1 MERRRGRGEAGLPFP
16 RMAAKSAAYDFV
28 VVGSGIAGLS
38 FALQAAQHGTVLVLT
53 KQLSGS
59 GSTRLAQGG
68 IASVLDPAD
77 SLDRH
82 VQDTLIAGA
91 GLCRRDRV
99 EILVSSGP
107 EAVRRLVNWG
117 AHFTRADTESRAR
130 GISFD
135 LAREGGH
142 SGSRIV
148 HAADG
153 TGREIQRAL
162 IDAVRQNR
170 NITVRENMLAIDL
183 VTTRHLK
190 DAAPVR
196 ANKRGAKASA
206 GNAVHGVYALDAVA
220 NRVEMLLGAATLLC
234 TGGVG
239 QVYAHTTNDSVS
251 TGDGIAMAYRAGAA
265 VEDMEFMQF
274 HPTAFYNPGK
284 PIFLISE
291 ALRGHGGVL
300 RTRAGKPFM
309 EKAHPQKSLAP
320 RDIVARAID
329 AVMKKTGDPC
339 VYLDMTHLGGRADLR
354 KHFPNIFDHCLAA
367 GIDMSKQ
374 WIPVVPAAHFMC
386 GGVQVDAHSATGLK
400 NLYAV
405 GEAACTGV
413 HGANRLA
420 SNSLLEGVVFAERA
434 LARILETSPARP
446 SPRHFRAWDDF
457 RLRPAPET
465 VIYAHSLDTIRSTMW
480 HYVGI
485 VRSDFRLARAAE
497 FLRVISR
504 QIQSDYWS
512 FSMEPNLIELR
523 NLTLCA
529 ELIVRSARRRRES
542 RGLHFNVDHP
552 ERLSVAR
559 HTVLRPPRQ
568 SSSALS

>member
-1 MERRRGRGEAGLPFP
+1 M
-16 RMAAKSAAYDFV
+16 AAYDFV

-38 FALQAAQHGTVLVLT
+38 FALQAARHGKVLVLT
-53 KQLSGS
+53 KQLSRS
-59 GSTRLAQGG
+59 GSTHLAQGG

-82 VQDTLIAGA
+82 VQDTLTAGV
-91 GLCRRDRV
+91 GLCRRERV
-99 EILVSSGP
+99 EILVSQGP
-107 EAVRRLVNWG
+107 DAVRRLVEWG
-117 AHFTRADTESRAR
+117 ARFTRAPARERAR
-130 GISFD
+130 GISFA

-142 SGSRIV
+142 SSSRIV
-148 HAADG
+148 HAHDG

-162 IDAVRQNR
+162 TEAAAVDP
-170 NITVRENMLAIDL
+170 NITVRENVLAIDL
-183 VTTRHLK
+183 ITAKHLK
-190 DAAPVR
+190 PGER
-196 ANKRGAKASA
+196 RG
-206 GNAVHGVYALDAVA
+206 GRDGDRIFGVYALDVAA
-220 NRVEMLLGAATLLC
+220 NRVEMHLGAATILC

-239 QVYAHTTNDSVS
+239 QVYSHTTNDSVS

-274 HPTAFYNPGK
+274 HPTAFYNPGH
-284 PIFLISE
+284 PIYLISE
-291 ALRGHGGVL
+291 ALRGHGGIL
-300 RTRAGKPFM
+300 RNRAGEPFM
-309 EKAHPQKSLAP
+309 RDVHPLQSLAP

-329 AVMKKTGDPC
+329 AEMKRTGEPC
-339 VYLDMTHLGGRADLR
+339 VFLDMTDAGTAASLR
-354 KHFPNIFDHCLAA
+354 RHFPNIHAHCRRFGVDIAK
-367 GIDMSKQ
+367 D

-386 GGVQVDAHSATGLK
+386 GGVRVNAHSATALPG
-400 NLYAV
+400 LYAV
-405 GEAACTGV
+405 GETACTGV

-434 LARILETSPARP
+434 LGHILASSPPRP
-446 SPRHFRAWDDF
+446 LRRRFREWDSF
-457 RLRPAPET
+457 RFRPAPET
-465 VIYAHSLDTIRSTMW
+465 VIYSHSMETIRSTMW

-529 ELIVRSARRRRES
+529 ELIIRSARARKES

-552 ERLSVAR
+552 GLLPYAR
-559 HTVLRPPRQ
+559 HSTLRISPGGGN
-568 SSSALS
+568 

>member
-1 MERRRGRGEAGLPFP
+1 MSTRHSGL
-16 RMAAKSAAYDFV
+16 SAVYDFIV
-28 VVGSGIAGLS
+28 IGSGIAGLS
-38 FALQAAQHGTVLVLT
+38 FALQAARHGTVLVLT
-53 KQLSGS
+53 KSLAGS
-59 GSTRLAQGG
+59 GSTQRAQGG
-68 IASVLDPAD
+68 IASVLDPSD
-77 SLDRH
+77 SLERH
-82 VQDTLIAGA
+82 VHDTLVAGA

-99 EILVSSGP
+99 EILVGSGP
-107 EAVRRLVNWG
+107 AAVRRLVDWG
-117 AHFTRADTESRAR
+117 ARFTRADAAAR
-130 GISFD
+130 TQGVAFD

-142 SGSRIV
+142 SDARIV
-148 HAADG
+148 HARDG

-162 IDAVRQNR
+162 IEAVRNDAR
-170 NITVRENMLAIDL
+170 ITVRENMLAIDL
-183 VTTRHLK
+183 VTARHLK
-190 DAAPVR
+190 GKAGSGPQGAEDR
-196 ANKRGAKASA
+196 A
-206 GNAVHGVYALDAVA
+206 VYGVYALDADA
-220 NRVEMLLGAATLLC
+220 NKVEMLLGASTLLC

-239 QVYAHTTNDSVS
+239 QVYAYTTNDSVS

-274 HPTAFYNPGK
+274 HPTAFYNPGA

-300 RTRAGKPFM
+300 RNREGVPFM
-309 EKAHPQKSLAP
+309 EHAHPQKSLAP

-329 AVMKKTGDPC
+329 AEMKRTGEPC
-339 VYLDMTHLGGRADLR
+339 MYLDMTGLGTRADLR
-354 KHFPNIFDHCLAA
+354 KHFPNIFDHCLKH
-367 GIDMSKQ
+367 GIDMSVK

-386 GGVQVDAHSATGLK
+386 GGIKVDEHSATELR

-405 GEAACTGV
+405 GEVACTGV

-420 SNSLLEGVVFAERA
+420 SNSLLEGVVFSERA
-434 LARILETSPARP
+434 LARILETAPARP
-446 SPRHFRAWDDF
+446 SPARFRAWDSF

-465 VIYAHSLDTIRSTMW
+465 VIYAHSLETIRSTMW

-497 FLRVISR
+497 FLRVIGR

-512 FSMEPNLIELR
+512 FSVEPDLIELR

-542 RGLHFNVDHP
+542 RGLHYNVDHP
-552 ERLSVAR
+552 ERLPVAR
-559 HTVLRPPRQ
+559 HTVLRPPRTRF
-568 SSSALS
+568 

>member
-1 MERRRGRGEAGLPFP
+1 LGAT
-16 RMAAKSAAYDFV
+16 SSAYDFV

-38 FALQAAQHGTVLVLT
+38 FALRAAQHGRVLVVT
-53 KQLSGS
+53 KRLSGS
-59 GSTRLAQGG
+59 GSTNLAQGG
-68 IASVLDPAD
+68 IASVLDPTD

-82 VQDTLIAGA
+82 VEDTLIAGA

-107 EAVRRLVNWG
+107 DAVRRLVDWG
-117 AHFTRADTESRAR
+117 ARFTRASAEGRAR
-130 GISFD
+130 GVSFD

-142 SGSRIV
+142 TGSRIV

-162 IDAVRQNR
+162 IDAVRQDP

-183 VTTRHLK
+183 VTNKHLK
-190 DAAPVR
+190 SDADALETLVPQ
-196 ANKRGAKASA
+196 
-206 GNAVHGVYALDAVA
+206 AVHGVYALDASLGA
-220 NRVEMLLGAATLLC
+220 EAGTHGRVEMLLGAVTVLC

-274 HPTAFYNPGK
+274 HPTAFYNPGQ
-284 PIFLISE
+284 PIYLISE

-300 RTRAGKPFM
+300 RNKAGKPFM
-309 EKAHPQKSLAP
+309 EGAHPQKSLAP

-329 AVMKKTGDPC
+329 AEMKRTGDPC
-339 VYLDMTHLGGRADLR
+339 VYLDMTKLGGRADLR

-386 GGVQVDAHSATGLK
+386 GGIQVDSHSATGLR

-420 SNSLLEGVVFAERA
+420 SNSLLEGVVFSERA
-434 LARILETSPARP
+434 LARILETEPARP
-446 SPRHFRAWDDF
+446 NPRHFRAWDSF

-465 VIYAHSLDTIRSTMW
+465 VIYAHSLETIRSTMW

-497 FLRVISR
+497 FLHVIGR

-529 ELIVRSARRRRES
+529 ELIVRSARRRHES

-552 ERLSVAR
+552 DRLPVAR
-559 HTVLRPPRQ
+559 HTVLRPPRA
-568 SSSALS
+568 SSVLHVSQDRAS

>member
-1 MERRRGRGEAGLPFP
+1 
-16 RMAAKSAAYDFV
+16 MASYDFI

-38 FALQAAQHGTVLVLT
+38 FALRAARHGKVLVLT
-53 KQLSGS
+53 KKLSGS
-59 GSTRLAQGG
+59 GSTQLAQGG

-77 SLDRH
+77 SVERH
-82 VQDTLIAGA
+82 LQDTLVAGA
-91 GLCRRDRV
+91 GLCRADRV
-99 EILVSSGP
+99 RILVSSGP
-107 EAVRRLVNWG
+107 DAVRRLVEWG
-117 AHFTRADTESRAR
+117 ARFTRADASARAH
-130 GISFD
+130 GIPFD

-142 SGSRIV
+142 SDSRIV
-148 HAADG
+148 HARDG

-162 IDAVRQNR
+162 IEAVRQDP

-183 VTTRHLK
+183 VTAKHLQSK
-190 DAAPVR
+190 ERAAARRKGGGTGGAR
-196 ANKRGAKASA
+196 A
-206 GNAVHGVYALDAVA
+206 VYGVYALDAGK
-220 NRVEMLLGAATLLC
+220 NRVEMLLGAATVLC

-239 QVYAHTTNDSVS
+239 QVYAHTTNDAVS

-274 HPTAFYNPGK
+274 HPTAFYNPGH
-284 PIFLISE
+284 PIYLISE

-300 RTRAGKPFM
+300 RNREGQPFM
-309 EKAHPQKSLAP
+309 EHAHPQKSLAP

-329 AVMKKTGDPC
+329 AEMKRTGEPC
-339 VYLDMTHLGGRADLR
+339 MFLDMTGLGGRTDLR
-354 KHFPNIFDHCLAA
+354 RHFPNIYDHCLNH
-367 GIDMSKQ
+367 GVDMAKE

-386 GGVQVDAHSATGLK
+386 GGIQVDEYSATGLA

-405 GEAACTGV
+405 GEVACTGV

-420 SNSLLEGVVFAERA
+420 SNSLLEGVVFSERA
-434 LARILETSPARP
+434 LARILATAPPRP
-446 SPRHFRAWDDF
+446 VRRDFREWDSF

-465 VIYAHSLDTIRSTMW
+465 VIYAHSLETIRSTMW

-497 FLRVISR
+497 FLRVIGR

-512 FSMEPNLIELR
+512 FSVEPNLIELR

-529 ELIVRSARRRRES
+529 ELIVRSARRRCES

-552 ERLSVAR
+552 GRLPVAR
-559 HTVLRPPRQ
+559 HTVLRPPR
-568 SSSALS
+568 A

>member
-1 MERRRGRGEAGLPFP
+1 M
-16 RMAAKSAAYDFV
+16 
-28 VVGSGIAGLS
+28 S
-38 FALQAAQHGTVLVLT
+38 FALRAAQHGKVLVVT
-53 KQLSGS
+53 KRLSGS
-59 GSTRLAQGG
+59 GSTNLAQGG

-82 VQDTLIAGA
+82 VEDTLIAGA

-99 EILVSSGP
+99 EILVSNGP
-107 EAVRRLVNWG
+107 DAVRRLVDWG
-117 AHFTRADTESRAR
+117 ARFTRASASSRAR
-130 GISFD
+130 GVPFD

-142 SGSRIV
+142 TGSRIV

-162 IDAVRQNR
+162 IDAVRHNA

-183 VTTRHLK
+183 VTHKHLK
-190 DAAPVR
+190 SERPP
-196 ANKRGAKASA
+196 RGSE
-206 GNAVHGVYALDAVA
+206 GGGGAVHGVYALDAEA
-220 NRVEMLLGAATLLC
+220 NRVEMFLGASTLLC

-284 PIFLISE
+284 PIYLISE

-300 RTRAGKPFM
+300 RNKSGKPFM
-309 EKAHPQKSLAP
+309 EGAHPQKSLAP

-329 AVMKKTGDPC
+329 AEMKRTGDPC
-339 VYLDMTHLGGRADLR
+339 VYLDMTKLGGRADLR

-386 GGVQVDAHSATGLK
+386 GGIQVDSHSATRLE

-405 GEAACTGV
+405 GETACTGV

-420 SNSLLEGVVFAERA
+420 SNSLLEGVVFSERA
-434 LARILETSPARP
+434 LARILEFSPARP
-446 SPRHFRAWDDF
+446 NPRQFRAWDSF

-465 VIYAHSLDTIRSTMW
+465 VIYAHSLETIRSTMW

-497 FLRVISR
+497 FLHVIGR

-529 ELIVRSARRRRES
+529 ELIVRSARRRHES
-542 RGLHFNVDHP
+542 RGLHYNVDHP
-552 ERLSVAR
+552 ARLPVAR
-559 HTVLRPPRQ
+559 HTVLRPPRNA
-568 SSSALS
+568 ST

>member
-1 MERRRGRGEAGLPFP
+1 
-16 RMAAKSAAYDFV
+16 MASYDFV

-38 FALQAAQHGTVLVLT
+38 FALRAARHGKVLVLT

-59 GSTRLAQGG
+59 GSTNLAQGG

-77 SLDRH
+77 SVERH
-82 VQDTLIAGA
+82 LQDTLVAGA
-91 GLCRRDRV
+91 GLCREDRV
-99 EILVSSGP
+99 RILVSSGP
-107 EAVRRLVNWG
+107 DAVRRLVDWG
-117 AHFTRADTESRAR
+117 ARFTRADAAGRAH
-130 GISFD
+130 GIPFD

-142 SGSRIV
+142 SDSRIV
-148 HAADG
+148 HARDG

-162 IDAVRQNR
+162 IEAVRQDA

-183 VTTRHLK
+183 VTGKHRNPTPGRRAAK
-190 DAAPVR
+190 SSKGGRDA
-196 ANKRGAKASA
+196 RG
-206 GNAVHGVYALDAVA
+206 AVHGVYALDATT
-220 NRVEMLLGAATLLC
+220 NKVEMLLGAATVLC

-274 HPTAFYNPGK
+274 HPTAFYNPGH
-284 PIFLISE
+284 PIHLISE

-300 RTRAGKPFM
+300 RNREGQAFM
-309 EKAHPQKSLAP
+309 EHAHPQKSLAP

-329 AVMKKTGDPC
+329 AEMKRTGDPC
-339 VYLDMTHLGGRADLR
+339 MYLDMTALGGRADLR
-354 KHFPNIFDHCLAA
+354 KHFPNIYDHCLKH
-367 GIDMSKQ
+367 GIDMARD

-386 GGVQVDAHSATGLK
+386 GGIQVDEHSATGLT

-405 GEAACTGV
+405 GEVACTGV

-420 SNSLLEGVVFAERA
+420 SNSLLEGVVFSERA
-434 LARILETSPARP
+434 LARILATAPARP
-446 SPRHFRAWDDF
+446 ARRDFREWDSF

-465 VIYAHSLDTIRSTMW
+465 VIYAHSLETIRSTMW

-497 FLRVISR
+497 FLRVIGR

-512 FSMEPNLIELR
+512 FSVEPNLIELR

-552 ERLSVAR
+552 NRLPTAR
-559 HTVLRPPRQ
+559 HTVLRPPR
-568 SSSALS
+568 S

>member
-1 MERRRGRGEAGLPFP
+1 MSARQNGL
-16 RMAAKSAAYDFV
+16 SAVYDFIV
-28 VVGSGIAGLS
+28 IGSGIAGLS
-38 FALQAAQHGTVLVLT
+38 FALQAARHGTVLVLT
-53 KQLSGS
+53 KSLTGS
-59 GSTRLAQGG
+59 GSTQRAQGG

-77 SLDRH
+77 SLERH
-82 VQDTLIAGA
+82 VQDTLVAGA

-99 EILVSSGP
+99 EILVGNGP
-107 EAVRRLVNWG
+107 AAVRRLVDWG
-117 AHFTRADTESRAR
+117 ARFTRASATAR
-130 GISFD
+130 SQGLPFD

-142 SGSRIV
+142 SDARIV
-148 HAADG
+148 HARDG

-162 IDAVRQNR
+162 IEAVRMDQR
-170 NITVRENMLAIDL
+170 ITVRENMLAIDL
-183 VTTRHLK
+183 VTARHL
-190 DAAPVR
+190 R
-196 ANKRGAKASA
+196 QGAGDPGSR
-206 GNAVHGVYALDAVA
+206 AVHGVYALDAA
-220 NRVEMLLGAATLLC
+220 TNKVETLLGAATLLC

-274 HPTAFYNPGK
+274 HPTAFYNPGA

-300 RTRAGKPFM
+300 RNREGVAFM
-309 EKAHPQKSLAP
+309 EHAHPLKSLAP

-329 AVMKKTGDPC
+329 AEMKRTAEPC
-339 VYLDMTHLGGRADLR
+339 MFLDMTGLGTRAGLR
-354 KHFPNIFDHCLAA
+354 KHFPNIFDHCLKH
-367 GIDMSKQ
+367 GIDMSTE

-386 GGVQVDAHSATGLK
+386 GGIKVDEHSATGLP

-405 GEAACTGV
+405 GEVACTGV

-420 SNSLLEGVVFAERA
+420 SNSLLEGVVFSERA
-434 LARILETSPARP
+434 LARILATAPARP
-446 SPRHFRAWDDF
+446 SPRHFRAWDSF

-465 VIYAHSLDTIRSTMW
+465 VIYAHSLETIRSTMW

-497 FLRVISR
+497 FLRVIGR

-512 FSMEPNLIELR
+512 FSVEPDLIELR

-542 RGLHFNVDHP
+542 RGLHYNVDHP
-552 ERLSVAR
+552 GRLPVAR
-559 HTVLRPPRQ
+559 HTVLRPPR
-568 SSSALS
+568 ARP

>member
-1 MERRRGRGEAGLPFP
+1 MPV
-16 RMAAKSAAYDFV
+16 YDFI

-38 FALQAAQHGTVLVLT
+38 FALQAARHGKVLVVT
-53 KQLSGS
+53 KKLSWA
-59 GSTRLAQGG
+59 GSTNLAQGG
-68 IASVLDPAD
+68 IASVLDPSD
-77 SLDRH
+77 SMERH
-82 VQDTLIAGA
+82 LEDTLAAGA

-99 EILVSSGP
+99 EILVSQGP
-107 EAVRRLVNWG
+107 QAVRRLVEWG
-117 AHFTRADTESRAR
+117 ARFTRAR
-130 GISFD
+130 GGPAPFD

-142 SGSRIV
+142 SHSRIV

-162 IDAVRQNR
+162 IEAIRSEPNA
-170 NITVRENMLAIDL
+170 TVRENIMAIDL
-183 VTTRHLK
+183 VTARHLR
-190 DAAPVR
+190 PGLREGGPR
-196 ANKRGAKASA
+196 A
-206 GNAVHGVYALDAVA
+206 VYGVYALDTTT
-220 NRVEMLLGAATLLC
+220 NRVETLLGAATVLC

-284 PIFLISE
+284 PIYLISE
-291 ALRGHGGVL
+291 ALRGHGGIL
-300 RTRAGKPFM
+300 RNREGKPFM
-309 EKAHPQKSLAP
+309 EGVHPLKSLAP

-329 AVMKKTGDPC
+329 AEMKRTGEPC
-339 VYLDMTHLGGRADLR
+339 VYLDMTGAGTAAELR
-354 KHFPNIFDHCLAA
+354 RHFPNIHAHCLAN
-367 GIDMSKQ
+367 GVDMAKQ

-386 GGVQVDAHSATGLK
+386 GGVKVDGDSATTLA

-405 GEAACTGV
+405 GETACTGV

-434 LARILETSPARP
+434 LARILADAPARP
-446 SPRHFRAWDDF
+446 SRARFRAWNSF
-457 RLRPAPET
+457 RLHRAPET
-465 VIYAHSLDTIRSTMW
+465 VIYSHSLETIRSTMW

-504 QIQSDYWS
+504 QIRSDYWS
-512 FSMEPNLIELR
+512 FSMEPDLIQLR

-529 ELIVRSARRRRES
+529 ELIVRSARRRKES
-542 RGLHFNVDHP
+542 RGLHYNVDHP
-552 ERLSVAR
+552 RRLPVAR
-559 HTVLRPPRQ
+559 HTVLKPPRG
-568 SSSALS
+568 